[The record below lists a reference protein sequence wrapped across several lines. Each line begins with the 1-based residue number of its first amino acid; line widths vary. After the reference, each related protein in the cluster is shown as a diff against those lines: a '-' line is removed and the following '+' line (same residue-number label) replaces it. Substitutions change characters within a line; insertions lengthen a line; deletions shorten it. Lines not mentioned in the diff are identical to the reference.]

1 MDRNNPLVVKTPVEE
16 EESGGVPIRRPDL
29 EADADFDILSFIE
42 SYSDRHETGHEM
54 EDEEYRK
61 QEKMLMDSVIDLV
74 LSEATDENA
83 QIAIVNPHP
92 KLSIAHDLVS
102 FLLSCKAASSYLFR
116 RHQIPS
122 SATPQPFPLN
132 VFMGQWTSWTG
143 FTLSKSSEVQ
153 PGTLECSQPMK
164 PGDIEVITVSNDKF
178 MQLMSLVAGDE
189 MLMMTIWETPD
200 ASRHWKSSVR
210 ESLLGEFMDLIRL
223 SDSCPQY
230 KTVCLHF
237 PLHKYFVT
245 AMALEDIENLHEN
258 FILSFVILYR
268 RANNIIMFIHRIR
281 AIVFLA
287 TLFCGSCEANANGLS
302 YPTRKVA
309 GISVI
314 DTPIVQDAEAF
325 ALEHSTYPIYKHVMR
340 SWLYGALMINAN
352 ETLSDSIDLE
362 VHAVATLLHDLGW
375 DTTEAS
381 PIISADRRFWHE
393 RNVQLVWDAIAL
405 HTERSISYFKEFDVQ
420 VVSKGIAMDF
430 SGPAYG
436 VSGEGYAA
444 IAKAFPKSDL
454 KDSVNQTIIWLC
466 DTKPQTTY
474 GDDKKTLLR
483 RLNPGDQSATQ
494 QRLLSN
500 ARIPRIA
507 QWFFD
512 HETTQDWLSG
522 NDGRVLW
529 LHGPSATG
537 KTFVT
542 SSLVSHILDDP
553 STGAAVYHFGRHELQ
568 YNLADYNLALR
579 SITRQFVSQLA
590 EESTLPARIL
600 ETIDDGFGDAETT
613 VAILQMLASGFS
625 RIIIILDGVDSSNE
639 AGLHELMEV
648 LLRKKTRLRIMM
660 AGRSPPSDVL
670 IDIFGISTI
679 TARATDQDLSLYHA
693 RAIDDALVDAEVLD
707 DSHTRLFPYQ
717 QLMDMADGR
726 FLPII
731 PSWFTN
737 IASQPNTVLLN
748 LVESWSPNSSRDVP
762 RAFCEALVNEIQA
775 SKHSDMVLCSL
786 YYLVTG
792 EENGYTFTPAMLWEA
807 LIAWGI
813 RDEDNTVFTL
823 TQISNACADF
833 AFIDTKT
840 KIIKLR
846 SPLLLDYLRNEVFDD
861 KYHARHIRATFLYL
875 TRGDYEGACR
885 SSQELKERLKA
896 HPFLC
901 YAARTLSPSLA
912 ALPSLPYDRDFLRM
926 TTSHRSVDSYLQA
939 AEAWPYIDEESY
951 DEFEAE
957 EERWRCY
964 TKGYTPLH
972 LAAHFGARETLIRS
986 LVDRGDN
993 IEAQAANGQTALHIA
1008 AEIGDSS
1015 HTVKRLL
1022 ECGANV
1028 AAVDEGG
1035 LTPLAHAIVYGCLES
1050 VRLLISHGADI
1061 NALDGEDLLECSREK
1076 PDIAEFL
1083 VGLGVEMP
1091 VEESEPEE

>member
-1 MDRNNPLVVKTPVEE
+1 
-16 EESGGVPIRRPDL
+16 
-29 EADADFDILSFIE
+29 
-42 SYSDRHETGHEM
+42 
-54 EDEEYRK
+54 
-61 QEKMLMDSVIDLV
+61 
-74 LSEATDENA
+74 
-83 QIAIVNPHP
+83 
-92 KLSIAHDLVS
+92 
-102 FLLSCKAASSYLFR
+102 
-116 RHQIPS
+116 
-122 SATPQPFPLN
+122 
-132 VFMGQWTSWTG
+132 
-143 FTLSKSSEVQ
+143 
-153 PGTLECSQPMK
+153 
-164 PGDIEVITVSNDKF
+164 
-178 MQLMSLVAGDE
+178 
-189 MLMMTIWETPD
+189 
-200 ASRHWKSSVR
+200 
-210 ESLLGEFMDLIRL
+210 
-223 SDSCPQY
+223 
-230 KTVCLHF
+230 
-237 PLHKYFVT
+237 
-245 AMALEDIENLHEN
+245 
-258 FILSFVILYR
+258 
-268 RANNIIMFIHRIR
+268 MFIHRIR

-302 YPTRKVA
+302 YPTRQIA

-314 DTPIVQDAEAF
+314 DTPIVKDAEAF

-340 SWLYGALMINAN
+340 SWLYGVLMINAN

-381 PIISADRRFWHE
+381 PIISADRRFE
-393 RNVQLVWDAIAL
+393 VDGAFA
-405 HTERSISYFKEFDVQ
+405 
-420 VVSKGIAMDF
+420 A
-430 SGPAYG
+430 PYG
-436 VSGEGYAA
+436 VSGEDYAA

-454 KDSVNQTIIWLC
+454 KNSVNQTIIWLC

-474 GDDKKTLLR
+474 C
-483 RLNPGDQSATQ
+483 
-494 QRLLSN
+494 
-500 ARIPRIA
+500 
-507 QWFFD
+507 
-512 HETTQDWLSG
+512 
-522 NDGRVLW
+522 
-529 LHGPSATG
+529 ATG
-537 KTFVT
+537 KSFVT

-613 VAILQMLASGFS
+613 VAILQMLASEFS

-660 AGRSPPSDVL
+660 TGRSPPSDVL
-670 IDIFGISTI
+670 IDIFGITTI

-748 LVESWSPNSSRDVP
+748 LVESWSPNSSGDVP

-1028 AAVDEGG
+1028 AAVDEDG

-1061 NALDGEDLLECSREK
+1061 NALDEEDLLECSREK